1 MKTILFQGDS
11 ITDVGRNRERN
22 DMLGWG
28 YPRLIEAQLGFEHP
42 GEYNF
47 QNRGIGGNR
56 ILDLYARIVKDILNI
71 APDYLSILIG
81 VNDIW
86 HGLDDAN
93 GTGIQRFEKVY
104 DMLLTELQEELPD
117 TKIMIMEP
125 FVLRGPA
132 TDNREDQ
139 PDRWELFSSGVYQV
153 AAIVKGLAEKHGVKF
168 IPLQKKFNEAEKL
181 APATYWLFDGVH
193 PSAKGHEL
201 IKRQWLKAF
210 NEIK

>member
-28 YPRLIEAQLGFEHP
+28 YPRLIEAQLGFDCP

-56 ILDLYARIVKDILNI
+56 ILDLYARIVQDILNI

-86 HGLDDAN
+86 HGLDNAN
-93 GTGIQRFEKVY
+93 GTGLNRFEKVY
-104 DMLLTELQEELPD
+104 DMLLTELQEELPE

-125 FVLRGPA
+125 FVLRGSA

-139 PDRWELFSSGVYQV
+139 PDRWETFRGGVYQV
-153 AAIVKGLAEKHGVKF
+153 AAIVKNLAEKHKVKF
-168 IPLQKKFNEAEKL
+168 IPLQEAFNEAEKL
-181 APATYWLFDGVH
+181 APVAYWCFDGVH

-210 NEIK
+210 EEIK

>member
-11 ITDVGRNRERN
+11 ITDVGRNRERH

-28 YPRLIEAQLGFEHP
+28 YPRLVEAQLGFDCP

-56 ILDLYARIVKDILNI
+56 VLDLYARIVKDILNI
-71 APDYLSILIG
+71 KPDYLSILIG

-86 HGLDDAN
+86 HGLDQEN
-93 GTGIQRFEKVY
+93 GTGLKRFEKVY
-104 DMLLTELQEELPD
+104 DILLTELQEELPE

-125 FVLRGPA
+125 FLLHGIN
-132 TDNREDQ
+132 TDNREDE
-139 PDRWELFSSGVYQV
+139 PNRWEIFSSGVYQV
-153 AAIVKGLAEKHGVKF
+153 AAIVKKLAQKHEVKF
-168 IPLQKKFNEAEKL
+168 IPLQEKFNEATKL
-181 APATYWLFDGVH
+181 APDSYWLFDGVH

-201 IKRQWLKAF
+201 IKREWLKAF
-210 NEIK
+210 EEIK

>member
-28 YPRLIEAQLGFEHP
+28 YPRLIEAQLGFDCP

-56 ILDLYARIVKDILNI
+56 ILDLYARVVKDILNI
-71 APDYLSILIG
+71 KPDYLSILIG

-86 HGLDDAN
+86 HGLDQEN
-93 GTGIQRFEKVY
+93 GTGLKRFEKVY
-104 DMLLTELQEELPD
+104 DILLTELQEELPN
-117 TKIMIMEP
+117 TKIMLMGAFLLP
-125 FVLRGPA
+125 GMNTA
-132 TDNREDQ
+132 NREDQ
-139 PDRWELFSSGVYQV
+139 PNRWETFYSGVCQI
-153 AAIVKGLAEKHGVKF
+153 AAITEKLAQKHNVKYV
-168 IPLQKKFNEAEKL
+168 PLQEKFNEAAKL
-181 APATYWLFDGVH
+181 QPPEYWLFDGVH

-201 IKRQWLKAF
+201 IKREWLKAF
-210 NEIK
+210 EEIK

>member
-28 YPRLIEAQLGFEHP
+28 YPRLVEAQLGFDCP
-42 GEYNF
+42 GTYNF

-153 AAIVKGLAEKHGVKF
+153 AAIVKGLTEKHGVKF

>member
-28 YPRLIEAQLGFEHP
+28 YPRLVEAQLGFDCP
-42 GEYNF
+42 GAYNF

-86 HGLDDAN
+86 HGLDDEN
-93 GTGIQRFEKVY
+93 GTGLARFEKVY
-104 DMLLTELQEELPD
+104 DMLLTELQEALPD

-125 FVLRGPA
+125 FILRGAA

-139 PDRWELFSSGVYQV
+139 PDRWEIFSSGVYQV
-153 AAIVKGLAEKHGVKF
+153 AAIVKSLAEKHAVKF
-168 IPLQKKFNEAEKL
+168 IPLQEKFNEAEKL
-181 APATYWLFDGVH
+181 APAAYWLFDGVH

-210 NEIK
+210 EEIK

>member
-28 YPRLIEAQLGFEHP
+28 YPRYVEAQLGFDHP

-56 ILDLYARIVKDILNI
+56 VLDLYARIVKDILNI
-71 APDYLSILIG
+71 KPDYLSILIG

-86 HGLDDAN
+86 HGLDSEN
-93 GTGIQRFEKVY
+93 GTGLARFEKVY
-104 DMLLTELQEELPD
+104 DILLTELKEELPE

-125 FVLRGPA
+125 FLLHGIA

-139 PDRWELFSSGVYQV
+139 PDRWEIFSSGVYQV
-153 AAIVKGLAEKHGVKF
+153 AAIVKKLAEKHGVKF
-168 IPLQKKFNEAEKL
+168 IPLQEKFNEATKL
-181 APATYWLFDGVH
+181 APDSYWLFDGVH

-201 IKRQWLKAF
+201 IKREWLKAF
-210 NEIK
+210 EEIK

>member
-28 YPRLIEAQLGFEHP
+28 YPRLVEAQLGFDCP
-42 GEYNF
+42 GTYNF

-153 AAIVKGLAEKHGVKF
+153 ATIVKGLAEKHGVKF

>member
-28 YPRLIEAQLGFEHP
+28 YPRLVEAQLGFDHP
-42 GEYNF
+42 GVYNF